1 MLMFAVVSVTSFK
14 CYVCSPDSG
23 RPEDMYT
30 LRKSFPTHAIQPC
43 SAYTRHNKH
52 QYLLECP
59 HGGNNG
65 CLTKFAGEY
74 HYSYQL
80 DMWLVHRGCPDSFV
94 HGFTLL
100 LFQLMGL

>member
-1 MLMFAVVSVTSFK
+1 MIVLVVELIEHYIHSTRLNADVSVTSFK

-43 SAYTRHNKH
+43 SAYSRHNKH

-65 CLTKFAGEY
+65 CLTKFAG
-74 HYSYQL
+74 
-80 DMWLVHRGCPDSFV
+80 R
-94 HGFTLL
+94 
-100 LFQLMGL
+100 